1 MTDIIEIMTPK
12 FFQAVRNQLTSRVLL
27 YLGQPVT
34 NAVADEFIEI
44 HRDRIKRLAEVHADI
59 NRGDILDWDDDIAET
74 FYEDDTPNDTLND
87 AILIARGE
95 HSDEWESI
103 GEEYGDSAD
112 CIIPQAISLIT
123 REANRIIRNWLTNEE
138 DEEEGWPVSLAVADA
153 FLRTHQEL
161 IRGIVEQIVTT
172 STSEAG
178 LSVLNDIMKWD
189 DSVILAKFS
198 SKLVRLIM
206 IERNEV
212 AISAGKN

>member
-59 NRGDILDWDDDIAET
+59 NRGDILDWDDDDIAET
-74 FYEDDTPNDTLND
+74 FYEDDTPNDTLDD

-112 CIIPQAISLIT
+112 RIIPQAISLIT
-123 REANRIIRNWLTNEE
+123 REANRIIRNWLTNDE
-138 DEEEGWPVSLAVADA
+138 DEEGWPVSLAVADA

-161 IRGIVEQIVTT
+161 IRGIFEQIVTA
-172 STSEAG
+172 STSDAG

-189 DSVILAKFS
+189 DSVILAKCS
-198 SKLVRLIM
+198 GVLVNLIKA
-206 IERNEV
+206 ERCV
-212 AISAGKN
+212 GAGKN